1 MEQFVI
7 KGGKPLYGTVRVQG
21 AKNSAL
27 PILAATLLVEG
38 IHEIRDVPHLSDI
51 AVMNEILK
59 SLGVKMRWDGNTVKL
74 ETSTLKSSRIPEILM
89 RQMRSSI
96 FLMGPLL
103 SRLGEVS
110 ITRPGGCAIGA
121 RPIDLHLQ
129 GLEALGG
136 MVEDDG
142 ESIRCTASQ
151 LKGAHIRLALPS
163 VGATENIMMAAVCAD
178 GETTIRNAAREPEI
192 LDLQR
197 FLNRMGADVRG
208 AGTETITI
216 RGVKRLH
223 SVSYEVIP
231 DRIVAGT
238 LAIAAAVTG
247 GEVLLTHVM
256 PDHMTS
262 TIELLKKTGA
272 QLKSE
277 GDALWVRGG
286 GRLSAVGGVVTQPY
300 PGFPTDM
307 QPQVMALLSVTEG
320 KSTIQEGI
328 FDGRFKHVHELIRMG
343 ARLTVRNNRVEIE
356 GVPHLRGA
364 VVEATD
370 LRAGAALV
378 IAGLA
383 AKGTTHV
390 RGLAHIDRGYERL
403 EQTLFQL
410 GGQIQ
415 RHPGKRAFA

>member
-1 MEQFVI
+1 LEQFVI

-51 AVMNEILK
+51 TVMNEILK

-103 SRLGEVS
+103 SRLGEVAL
-110 ITRPGGCAIGA
+110 TRPGGCAIGA

-129 GLEALGG
+129 GLEALGAR
-136 MVEDDG
+136 VEDDG
-142 ESIRCTASQ
+142 ESIRCTATR
-151 LKGAHIRLALPS
+151 LTGAEIHLALPS
-163 VGATENIMMAAVCAD
+163 VGATENIMMAAVRAEGD
-178 GETTIRNAAREPEI
+178 TIIRNAAREPEI
-192 LDLQR
+192 MDLQR
-197 FLNRMGADVRG
+197 FLNRMGADIRG
-208 AGTETITI
+208 AGTKTITI

-223 SVSYEVIP
+223 PVSYEVIP

-238 LAIAAAVTG
+238 LATAAAITG

-262 TIELLKKTGA
+262 TLALLQQAGV

-277 GDALWVRGG
+277 GDVLWVKGG
-286 GRLSAVGGVVTQPY
+286 GRLSAVGEVVTQPY

-307 QPQVMALLSVTEG
+307 QPQIMTLLSVTQG
-320 KSTIQEGI
+320 KSIIQEGI

-343 ARLTVRNNRVEIE
+343 ARLTIHDNRVEIE
-356 GVPHLRGA
+356 GVPALSGT

-383 AKGTTHV
+383 AQGTTHV
-390 RGLAHIDRGYERL
+390 RGLTHIDRGYERL
-403 EQTLFQL
+403 EQILLQL

>member
-7 KGGKPLYGTVRVQG
+7 KGGKSLYGTVRVQG
-21 AKNSAL
+21 AKNAAL
-27 PILAATLLVEG
+27 PIVAATLLAEG

-51 AVMNEILK
+51 TVMNEILK

-103 SRLGEVS
+103 SRVGEVS

-129 GLEALGG
+129 GLEALGAT
-136 MVEDDG
+136 VEDDG
-142 ESIRCTASQ
+142 ESIRCTAPR
-151 LKGAHIRLALPS
+151 LKGARIRLALPS
-163 VGATENIMMAAVCAD
+163 VGATENIMMAAVRAQ
-178 GETTIRNAAREPEI
+178 GETVIQNAAREPEI
-192 LDLQR
+192 IDLQR
-197 FLNRMGADVRG
+197 FLNLMGADVKG

-216 RGVKRLH
+216 RGVDRLH
-223 SVSYEVIP
+223 SVSYEIIP

-238 LAIAAAVTG
+238 LAVAAAVTG
-247 GEVLLTHVM
+247 GEVLLTHVL
-256 PDHMTS
+256 PYHMIS
-262 TIELLKKTGA
+262 TIELLQRAGVE
-272 QLKSE
+272 LKSE
-277 GDALWVRGG
+277 GDVLWVRGN
-286 GRLSAVGGVVTQPY
+286 GRLSGVGEVITGPY

-307 QPQVMALLSVTEG
+307 QPQMMALLTVSEG
-320 KSTIQEGI
+320 KSSIQEGV
-328 FDGRFKHVHELIRMG
+328 FDSRLKHVHELMRMG
-343 ARLTVRNNRVEIE
+343 ARLTLKENRVEIE
-356 GVPHLRGA
+356 GVSSLQGA

-378 IAGLA
+378 IAGLGA
-383 AKGTTHV
+383 NGTTHV
-390 RGLAHIDRGYERL
+390 RGLTHIDRGYERL
-403 EQTLFQL
+403 EQILLQL

>member
-7 KGGKPLYGTVRVQG
+7 KGGKSLYGTVRVQG

-129 GLEALGG
+129 GLEALGA

-142 ESIRCTASQ
+142 ESIRCTAPQ
-151 LKGAHIRLALPS
+151 LRGARIHLALPS
-163 VGATENIMMAAVCAD
+163 VGATENIMMAAVCAQ
-178 GETTIRNAAREPEI
+178 GETVIQNAAREPEI
-192 LDLQR
+192 MDLQR
-197 FLNRMGADVRG
+197 FLNLMGADVNG
-208 AGTETITI
+208 AGSDTITI
-216 RGVKRLH
+216 RGVDRLH

-238 LAIAAAVTG
+238 LAVAAAVTG

-262 TIELLKKTGA
+262 TIKLLRRAGV
-272 QLKSE
+272 QLKLE
-277 GDALWVRGG
+277 GDALWVRGN
-286 GRLSAVGGVVTQPY
+286 GRLSGVGEVMTEPY

-307 QPQVMALLSVTEG
+307 QPQMMTLLSMTSG
-320 KSTIQEGI
+320 KSMIQEGI
-328 FDGRFKHVHELIRMG
+328 FDGRFKHVHELRRMG
-343 ARLTVRNNRVEIE
+343 AQLTVKENRVEIE
-356 GVPHLRGA
+356 GVPHLQGT

-383 AKGTTHV
+383 ADGTTHV
-390 RGLAHIDRGYERL
+390 RGLTHIDRGYERL
-403 EQTLFQL
+403 EQILLQL